1 MPDGKLRGGGD
12 APCHKWRKG
21 SDLQHCLLGNILE
34 TLRHRPKTHT
44 EPPKM
49 TINIAL
55 ITSEALVLG
64 CDSISSVT
72 QYLLDPWPFIARDG
86 QGEIVA
92 DEANRVTAQFDY
104 GALVPVVTHAF
115 GGVTKM
121 FSLSTG
127 HVEVAAITAGLAKL
141 NEQTIRGIAVEF
153 SHQPREEKTVK
164 EVATSFLLFIK
175 EKFDIHCA
183 ESQTPPEFQ
192 SDIEFLLGGFGENDS
207 FPSLYRLKVKE
218 NSLECVYEKGK
229 SGLAWSGQ
237 ADGVERLI
245 FGVDS
250 QLRSH
255 IALEA
260 NRLVDSVHQDMKD
273 AMLRII
279 GDVLLAAGLETLPEN
294 INTEL
299 PPVPIAELPWGQFR
313 LDVDFANLPL
323 QDAVDFVSYL
333 VNLQSGRSKFV
344 RGVAT
349 VGGRTHIGIITKGDP
364 LKMLNEPEIAH
375 RNVGFTNDY

>member
-1 MPDGKLRGGGD
+1 
-12 APCHKWRKG
+12 
-21 SDLQHCLLGNILE
+21 
-34 TLRHRPKTHT
+34 
-44 EPPKM
+44 M

-72 QYLLDPWPFIARDG
+72 QYLLDPWSFITRDEN
-86 QGEIVA
+86 GEIVV
-92 DEANRVTAQFDY
+92 DEANRVSAQFDY
-104 GALVPVVTHAF
+104 GALVPVVTNAF

-121 FSLSTG
+121 FRLSTG
-127 HVEVAAITAGLAKL
+127 HVEVAATTAGLAKL

-153 SHQPREEKTVK
+153 SHQQHNEVSVK
-164 EVATSFLLFIK
+164 EVATNFLSFIK
-175 EKFDIHCA
+175 AKFDAHCA
-183 ESQTPPEFQ
+183 ESQTPSEFQ
-192 SDIEFLLGGFGENDS
+192 GDIEFLLGGFGENDS
-207 FPSLYRLKVKE
+207 FPSLYRIKVKE
-218 NSLECVYEKGK
+218 NFLECVYENGK
-229 SGLAWSGQ
+229 SGLAWAGQ
-237 ADGVERLI
+237 SDGVERLI

-250 QLRSH
+250 QMRSQ
-255 IALEA
+255 ITLET
-260 NRLVDSVHQDMKD
+260 NRLIDSAHQNMKE
-273 AMLRII
+273 AMLRVI
-279 GDVLLAAGLETLPEN
+279 GDVLQAAGITSFPEN

-299 PPVPIAELPWGQFR
+299 PPVPVAELPWSQFR

-349 VGGRTHIGIITKGDP
+349 VGGRTHIGIINKGDP
-364 LKMLNEPEIAH
+364 LKMLNEPEISH

>member
-1 MPDGKLRGGGD
+1 
-12 APCHKWRKG
+12 
-21 SDLQHCLLGNILE
+21 
-34 TLRHRPKTHT
+34 
-44 EPPKM
+44 M

-72 QYLLDPWPFIARDG
+72 QHLLDPWPFIIRDG
-86 QGEIVA
+86 NGGIVP
-92 DEANRVTAQFDY
+92 DENNCVIARFDY
-104 GALVPVVTHAF
+104 GALMPVVTHAF

-121 FSLSTG
+121 FRLSTG

-153 SHQPREEKTVK
+153 SHQKREEKTVH
-164 EVATSFLLFIK
+164 EVATNFLAFIK
-175 EKFDIHCA
+175 AKFDAHCA
-183 ESQTPPEFQ
+183 ESQTPHEFQ
-192 SDIEFLLGGFGENDS
+192 SDIEFLLGGFGIDDR
-207 FPSLYRLKVKE
+207 FPSLYRLRVKD
-218 NSLECVYEKGK
+218 NYIECVYEKGK
-229 SGLAWSGQ
+229 SGLAWAGQ

-255 IALEA
+255 IALET
-260 NRLVDSVHQDMKD
+260 NRLVDSAHQEMKE

-279 GDVLLAAGLETLPEN
+279 GEVLQASGIENFPEN

-299 PPVPIAELPWGQFR
+299 PAVPVAEFPWNQFR

-349 VGGRTHIGIITKGDP
+349 VGGRTHIGIITKDEP
-364 LKMLNEPEIAH
+364 LKMLNEPEITH